1 LGKVRPDQVKKIAR
15 ELVRRYPD
23 KFTLDFENNKK
34 LVESLTKVSSTRLRN
49 RIAGYIT
56 RLLTVMQAAET
67 AETAESEETE

>member
-1 LGKVRPDQVKKIAR
+1 MRPDQVKKIAR